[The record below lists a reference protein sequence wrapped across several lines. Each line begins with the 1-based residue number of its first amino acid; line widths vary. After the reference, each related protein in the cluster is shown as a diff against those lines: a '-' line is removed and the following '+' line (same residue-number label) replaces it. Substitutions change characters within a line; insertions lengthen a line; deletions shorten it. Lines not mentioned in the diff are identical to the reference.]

1 MTLEKKCDNCSA
13 EYTVKHEL
21 PEDYMEQFCPFCG
34 HEHEEEVEVKTDI
47 DEDWDWLQSKLSWS
61 MYKH

>member
-21 PEDYMEQFCPFCG
+21 PEDYIEQFCPFCG
-34 HEHEEEVEVKTDI
+34 QEHENIEEHITDI
-47 DEDWDWLQSKLSWS
+47 DGNWN
-61 MYKH
+61 

>member
-47 DEDWDWLQSKLSWS
+47 DEDWDWLQS
-61 MYKH
+61 